1 MEHIGIDVHKKES
14 EICIQ
19 AEGGG
24 LLEQRIRTEPARFA
38 AVLGARP
45 RGRPSTGW

>member
-1 MEHIGIDVHKKES
+1 VDHFAIDVHKKES
-14 EICIQ
+14 QICGL

-24 LLEQRIRTEPARFA
+24 LIEQRIRTEPERFA

-45 RGRPSTGW
+45 RAGS